1 MKKKNVIFFM
11 PFIGVGGV
19 EKNLFLISNYI
30 SKKIDNIYICTS
42 SNKCKKKFNPKI
54 KILTPKKNLSENINI
69 RLRYIYCLF
78 ILLMFIIK
86 NKNTIVFCF
95 QANIYCVILC
105 KLLNIKIIV
114 RSNTSPS
121 GWNHNFLKKFI
132 YRKIIGLADELV
144 TNSIEFKNQ
153 MNKSFNLNCKCIYNP
168 LNKSEILQKSKEK
181 INLSF
186 FEKKRRELKIINVSR
201 FTEQKD
207 HITILKSAEILK
219 RKKIQFKLLLIGNGY
234 EKLKMKKFIKDK
246 KLEKFVKIIRFQ
258 KNPYQFINK
267 SDVFILSSKYEGLP
281 NVLLE
286 AAVLKKFIISTNCQ
300 TGPKEILLN
309 GKGGFLFKIGDYK
322 DLANKIIRF
331 KKNKK
336 KYFNKV
342 RISYKALDRFNYKS
356 NIKKY
361 FYLVKKYV

>member
-1 MKKKNVIFFM
+1 
-11 PFIGVGGV
+11 
-19 EKNLFLISNYI
+19 
-30 SKKIDNIYICTS
+30 
-42 SNKCKKKFNPKI
+42 
-54 KILTPKKNLSENINI
+54 
-69 RLRYIYCLF
+69 
-78 ILLMFIIK
+78 
-86 NKNTIVFCF
+86 
-95 QANIYCVILC
+95 
-105 KLLNIKIIV
+105 
-114 RSNTSPS
+114 
-121 GWNHNFLKKFI
+121 
-132 YRKIIGLADELV
+132 
-144 TNSIEFKNQ
+144 